1 MNLKTTLKTIMA
13 ACLILAA
20 CSSFAL
26 ADTGIRPTV
35 TISYTMEP
43 EVLMPGD
50 TGTITITMQ
59 KNAYIANAAVEGN
72 EVIEILGESYTDV
85 GLVGPGDA
93 LELTFNIKAKDD
105 APNGVHFLDLE
116 IAGGSTAYDFNSRI
130 PVKVDDR
137 DLKLI
142 ISNLPSTLMNEVSSV
157 SVEVVNRRA
166 NEVTNVIVS
175 PEGDGMV
182 FSPSEIFIGAI
193 PAGNKSTA
201 TFTLNTMNSQIQTGN
216 VSFSVSYF
224 NGDNFHN
231 SGKVTREV
239 DIIDQHS
246 LIFTSIEM
254 EKSGNKYT
262 FSGDL
267 NNFGTTDAKNVI
279 VSIPRSD
286 SIVPV
291 QPYAKYFIGTLEAD
305 DFSSFELSAQV
316 LSGDVSSIPVL
327 IEFRDPNNAYISM
340 QESIDVDG
348 QVSFAGSSDEE
359 SGTPFA
365 LWAVA
370 GIVAVSIVGVI
381 GYSWKKRRDEAK
393 AGQEEDTELSEN

>member
-1 MNLKTTLKTIMA
+1 MNLKTILKTIIA
-13 ACLILAA
+13 ACVILAA

-26 ADTGIRPTV
+26 ADTDIRPALTL
-35 TISYTMEP
+35 SYSTEP

-50 TGTITITMQ
+50 TGTLTITMQ
-59 KNAYIANAAVEGN
+59 KNAYIANAAIEGN

-116 IAGGSTAYDFNSRI
+116 LAGGSTTYDFNSRI
-130 PVKVDDR
+130 PIKIDDR

-157 SVEVVNRRA
+157 SVEVVNRRP

-175 PEGDGMV
+175 PEGEGMV
-182 FSPSEIFIGAI
+182 FSPSEVFIGAI

-201 TFTLNTMNSQIQTGN
+201 TFTLNTMYSGEQASD
-216 VSFSVSYF
+216 VSFAVSYF

-231 SGKVTREV
+231 GEKITKEV
-239 DIIDQHS
+239 DITGQHS
-246 LIFTSIEM
+246 LIFTSIET
-254 EKSGNKYT
+254 EKSGNRYT
-262 FSGDL
+262 VSGDL

-279 VSIPRSD
+279 VSIPKSD
-286 SIVPV
+286 AVVPV

-316 LSGDVSSIPVL
+316 LSDNASSIPVL
-327 IEFRDPNNAYISM
+327 IEFRDPNNAYISI
-340 QESIDVDG
+340 EEDIEIDG
-348 QVSFAGSSDEE
+348 QISFAGDSDKESS
-359 SGTPFA
+359 SPVA
-365 LWAVA
+365 IWVVA
-370 GIVAVSIVGVI
+370 GIVAIAVIALI
-381 GYSWKKRRDEAK
+381 GYSWKKRRDEEK
-393 AGQEEDTELSEN
+393 TDQEENSEFPEE

>member
-1 MNLKTTLKTIMA
+1 MNLKTIVKTIMA
-13 ACLILAA
+13 AFLILAA

-26 ADTGIRPTV
+26 ADTEITPAV
-35 TISYTMEP
+35 TLSYSMEP

-59 KNAYIANAAVEGN
+59 KNAYIANAAIEGN

-85 GLVGPGDA
+85 GLVGPGDT
-93 LELTFNIKAKDD
+93 LELTFNVKAKDD

-116 IAGGSTAYDFNSRI
+116 ITGGSTAYDFNSRI
-130 PVKVDDR
+130 PVKIDDR

-142 ISNLPSTLMNEVSSV
+142 ISDLPSTLMNEVSSV
-157 SVEVVNRRA
+157 NVEVVNQRP
-166 NEVTNVIVS
+166 NEVNSVIVS
-175 PEGDGMV
+175 PEAEGIV
-182 FSPSEIFIGAI
+182 FSPSEVFIGAI
-193 PAGNKSTA
+193 PGGNKSTA
-201 TFTLNTMNSQIQTGN
+201 TFFMNTMNSDSETSN
-216 VSFSVSYF
+216 VSFTVSYF

-231 SGKVTREV
+231 AGKTTRQV
-239 DIIDQHS
+239 DIIDQNS

-279 VSIPRSD
+279 VSIPKSE
-286 SIVPV
+286 SVVPV

-305 DFSSFELSAQV
+305 DFSSFELSASV

-327 IEFRDPNNAYISM
+327 IEFRDPDNAYISI
-340 QESIDVDG
+340 EENIAIDG
-348 QVSFAGSSDEE
+348 QQVFAGNSEEDSGSSL
-359 SGTPFA
+359 A

-370 GIVAVSIVGVI
+370 GIFAIAIVALI
-381 GYSWKKRRDEAK
+381 GYSWKKRRDEAE
-393 AGQEEDTELSEN
+393 AFEDEEIEPSGE